1 MNDKDF
7 RREGTCGGP
16 VTPIPILPAK
26 TQRIREM
33 LSRAREQQRTIS
45 SLLNNFYSQELQVTK
60 EGTIKCEG
68 KSGPQTETIVSRLDD
83 IESELESLIEFGDTN
98 ITKLSQLV

>member
-45 SLLNNFYSQELQVTK
+45 SLLNNFYYQELQVTK
-60 EGTIKCEG
+60 EGTIECECKG
-68 KSGPQTETIVSRLDD
+68 QQTETIVSRLDD

>member
-16 VTPIPILPAK
+16 VGTTPILPAK

-33 LSRAREQQRTIS
+33 LRRAREQQRTIS

-68 KSGPQTETIVSRLDD
+68 KGPQTETIVSRLDD

>member
-33 LSRAREQQRTIS
+33 LMRAREQQLTIS

-68 KSGPQTETIVSRLDD
+68 KGPQTETIVSRLDD